1 MKKISLF
8 IFVFSLFF
16 RFNCY
21 SKNIEENESVSIPI
35 VIKTE
40 VVKPTKVSE
49 NIKLRKKIIFIRGE
63 NIKEVSINKKKIHK
77 KENRFSYNLSE
88 NKEKF
93 INIDIKL

>member
-1 MKKISLF
+1 MKKICLF
-8 IFVFSLFF
+8 IFVFNLFF
-16 RFNCY
+16 RFSCY
-21 SKNIEENESVSIPI
+21 SKNIVANESVSIPI
-35 VIKTE
+35 IIKAE

-49 NIKLRKKIIFIRGE
+49 NIKLRKNFIFIRGE

-77 KENRFSYNLSE
+77 KENSFSYNLIK